1 MMGFFEDTEIGEE
14 RALGSHAFTREAIV
28 DFARQYDPQRFHIDE
43 EAARD
48 SLFGGLCASGWHVAA
63 AAMRVI
69 VDYRA
74 QAFAERAA
82 RGEPVPPLG
91 VSPGITNLRW
101 PVPTRPGDVV
111 TFHSRIL
118 DKRETR
124 RPEWGIVTMRVWGIN
139 QRGEEAIT
147 LENRPF
153 VGRRGG

>member
-1 MMGFFEDTEIGEE
+1 MMAFFEDTEIGEE
-14 RALGSHAFTREAIV
+14 RVLGSHVFTREAIV
-28 DFARQYDPQRFHIDE
+28 AFARQFDPQRFHIDE
-43 EAARD
+43 EAAKD

-74 QAFAERAA
+74 EALAERAA
-82 RGEPVPPLG
+82 RGEPMPPLG
-91 VSPGITNLRW
+91 VSPGIANLRW

-111 TFHSRIL
+111 TFHSRVI

-124 RPEWGIVTMRVWGIN
+124 RPEWGIVAMRVWGVN
-139 QRGEEAIT
+139 QLGQEAIT

-153 VGRRGG
+153 VARRGP

>member
-1 MMGFFEDTEIGEE
+1 MMAFFEDTEIGEQ
-14 RALGSHAFTREAIV
+14 RVLGSHAFTREAIV
-28 DFARQYDPQRFHIDE
+28 AFARQYDPQRFHIDE

-74 QAFAERAA
+74 AAFAERAA
-82 RGEPVPPLG
+82 RGEPMPPLG

-111 TFHSRIL
+111 TFHSRVM

-124 RPEWGIVTMRVWGIN
+124 RPEWGIVTMRVWGVN
-139 QRGEEAIT
+139 QLGQEAIT

-153 VGRRGG
+153 VARRSP